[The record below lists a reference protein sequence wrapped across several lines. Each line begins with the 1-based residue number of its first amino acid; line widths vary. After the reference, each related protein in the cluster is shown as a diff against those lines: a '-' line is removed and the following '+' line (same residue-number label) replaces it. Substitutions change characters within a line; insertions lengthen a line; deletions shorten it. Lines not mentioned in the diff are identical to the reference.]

1 MGTVTPHVDF
11 AMTYHL
17 AHSTAYGCY
26 TVTVPRAPTSAKG
39 LPSACQSITLHCTP
53 LGEPLDALLGTVTPH
68 VDFYRTYYMAHS
80 TAYGYYTV
88 TILRAAISTL
98 SLPSACPSI
107 IFHYTPLGVPLVTLL
122 GTVTPFFNCFM
133 TYHMAAS
140 YTHLTLPTKA

>member
-1 MGTVTPHVDF
+1 
-11 AMTYHL
+11 
-17 AHSTAYGCY
+17 
-26 TVTVPRAPTSAKG
+26 
-39 LPSACQSITLHCTP
+39 
-53 LGEPLDALLGTVTPH
+53 
-68 VDFYRTYYMAHS
+68 MAHS

-133 TYHMAAS
+133 TYHMVYCTCIWVLLEPLHQPKVFQVLDTPIF
-140 YTHLTLPTKA
+140 YTMLYTLSFFSLFL